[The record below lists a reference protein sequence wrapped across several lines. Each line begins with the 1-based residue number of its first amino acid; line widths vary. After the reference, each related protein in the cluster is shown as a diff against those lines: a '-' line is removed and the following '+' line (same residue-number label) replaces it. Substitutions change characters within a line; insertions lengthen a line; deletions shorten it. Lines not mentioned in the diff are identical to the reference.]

1 MPRLQREDN
10 AGYYVSVAFGVGI
23 RRVSDLTRLRY
34 NPRDVEYVCPNQL
47 GRLGREQN
55 LAPLHDL
62 ASEQL
67 VRRRLGRRREHE
79 RLQPGRYLLTSELR
93 YGGTD
98 SARVY
103 VSGHESLLLRDSL
116 GELVQLLLVLA
127 SLQRLDAVD
136 VKPVFE
142 LFYGHYRR
150 PVVLTAYVYS
160 EPRTLASLWNLVDL
174 LYELWVQHR
183 LEAVL
188 EDAFVFLGEH
198 LPVWA

>member
-1 MPRLQREDN
+1 MPRLQCEDN
-10 AGYYVSVAFGVGI
+10 SRYYVSVAFGVGI

-34 NPRDVEYVCPNQL
+34 NPRDVEYVGPNKL

-62 ASEQL
+62 AAEQL

-79 RLQPGRYLLTSELR
+79 RLQSRRYLLTCELCHGR
-93 YGGTD
+93 AD

-127 SLQRLDAVD
+127 PLQRLDAVD
-136 VKPVFE
+136 VQPVSE
-142 LFYGHYRR
+142 LFYGHYGG

-160 EPRTLASLWNLVDL
+160 EPRALTSLGNVVDL
-174 LYELWVQHR
+174 LYHLRVQHR
-183 LEAVL
+183 L
-188 EDAFVFLGEH
+188 
-198 LPVWA
+198 